1 MKVNYILEWNKDF
14 SAIRNLLHTRVMN
27 KKGEIKMV
35 EIEDLLKDSNNLKDL
50 NDDNDVENV
59 FLGLVNS

>member
-1 MKVNYILEWNKDF
+1 
-14 SAIRNLLHTRVMN
+14 MN

>member
-1 MKVNYILEWNKDF
+1 LKVNYILEWNKDF